1 MRRFVTSIPALA
13 VLLACTLVLIATPAV
28 LDRLAAAHTSAR
40 ISLARQTLADDDIL
54 ERIDRALTALAETAN
69 PGVVHIDVQS
79 RGPGRNS
86 GSGWV
91 FDTDGHVVTN
101 AHVVRGADRVRVQ
114 FANGRIESGRVIG
127 IDAFTDIAVLKV
139 DPFPGLFA
147 LPKAEEEI
155 VRQGQ
160 RVYAFGS
167 PFGFKF
173 SMSEGIVSGLGRDP
187 ANASEFGGFTNFI
200 QTDAAVNPGN
210 SGGPLVD
217 VRGRVVGMNV
227 AIATGRDN
235 DGTTEGDSAGISFA
249 IPVATIE
256 SVVPQLVRTGV
267 VNRGFLGL
275 SFAQQIDTDVSPDG
289 TLYSGIRVGNVVE
302 GGPSAAA
309 GVQPGDLVVSV
320 SGQSIPRFNILRSIV
335 GGSEPGTQVPLKV
348 VREGQVL
355 DLAVELG
362 TMPDSV
368 LAQGAGSSIM
378 LRLGA
383 LIAGSDTGRTS
394 EPPVIRRVLPDS
406 LAASAGLTS
415 GQRILSVDGVPVPS
429 VDQFWVRLTSL
440 GFLNGKRVTLVVEDE
455 DGRETV
461 ELSLDR

>member
-1 MRRFVTSIPALA
+1 
-13 VLLACTLVLIATPAV
+13 
-28 LDRLAAAHTSAR
+28 
-40 ISLARQTLADDDIL
+40 
-54 ERIDRALTALAETAN
+54 
-69 PGVVHIDVQS
+69 
-79 RGPGRNS
+79 
-86 GSGWV
+86 
-91 FDTDGHVVTN
+91 
-101 AHVVRGADRVRVQ
+101 
-114 FANGRIESGRVIG
+114 
-127 IDAFTDIAVLKV
+127 
-139 DPFPGLFA
+139 
-147 LPKAEEEI
+147 
-155 VRQGQ
+155 
-160 RVYAFGS
+160 
-167 PFGFKF
+167 
-173 SMSEGIVSGLGRDP
+173 MSEGIVSGLGRDP